1 MKFQQFLWQTLLL
14 CMLLLT
20 TATTLSA
27 SNSAGS
33 KPQWVSKGEE
43 ILNAQRTNDT
53 YYFKIIRTFGA
64 DLTQAKNARMAEL
77 ANYIGKRNK
86 IEGEAVTD
94 MGKTH
99 TNGTQE
105 EHEIYSV
112 TFKNQFS
119 TEVFQ
124 SQLVDEWWE
133 YVTQPGGRGEYQY
146 YALFAVSERGDGK
159 ADFDHIEVSRTYGPT
174 PIFMSIFP
182 GAGQLYKGNTFKG
195 WCMLGGAVVG
205 IGTIIFC
212 ENERASY
219 ATKIKEQPKHAQ
231 TYKTKADNYE
241 TARNVAIGVTGALV
255 VWSVIDAAV
264 APGATRIKVR
274 PGEQLRIQPAA
285 FVTPHTTA
293 FGATLCY
300 SF

>member
-14 CMLLLT
+14 CTLLLT

-27 SNSAGS
+27 ANSAGS

-43 ILNAQRTNDT
+43 IMNAQRTNDT
-53 YYFKIIRTFGA
+53 YYFKVIRTYGE
-64 DLTQAKNARMAEL
+64 DLSQAKNARLSKLAE
-77 ANYIGKRNK
+77 YIGQRNK
-86 IEGEAVTD
+86 IDGVGITD
-94 MGKTH
+94 MKQTQ
-99 TNGTQE
+99 TNGSLD
-105 EHEIYSV
+105 EHETYRV
-112 TFKNQFS
+112 VFKNQFS
-119 TEVFQ
+119 TDVFQ
-124 SQLVDEWWE
+124 TQLIDDWWE
-133 YVTQPGGRGEYQY
+133 YVTLPGGKHEYQY

-159 ADFDHIEVSRTYGPT
+159 ANFDRIEVSRTYGPT
-174 PIFMSIFP
+174 PIFLSIFP
-182 GAGQLYKGNTFKG
+182 GGGQLYKGNTVKG
-195 WCMLGGAVVG
+195 WCMLGGAVVS

-219 ATKIKEQPKHAQ
+219 AAKINEQPKHAQ

-274 PGEQLRIQPAA
+274 PGEQLQIQP
-285 FVTPHTTA
+285 TA
-293 FGATLCY
+293 FITPQGASFGASLCY